1 MFRFLTL
8 RFFPL
13 TLLGRKNPVQTVVS
27 PMNAIAIIFLALL
40 FSLAPTPGW
49 SIETAPRISDREI
62 IERLT
67 RLEEGQKA
75 LLQRFDA
82 LDKRIDGLDK
92 RIDSLEKRI
101 DEVNRS
107 LGQRIDSLDQRIN
120 SLTQR
125 IDEMN
130 RSLGQIMMWGFGVLF
145 SGMLVLVG
153 FILWDRRSAL
163 APAVRQMEGLK
174 EREERL
180 EAALREYARNTP
192 ELAEA
197 LRKLG
202 LL

>member
-1 MFRFLTL
+1 MNVLIITIFAL
-8 RFFPL
+8 
-13 TLLGRKNPVQTVVS
+13 LLGLV
-27 PMNAIAIIFLALL
+27 
-40 FSLAPTPGW
+40 PTPGW

-101 DEVNRS
+101 DGLDKRIDEVNRS
-107 LGQRIDSLDQRIN
+107 LGQRIDSLSQRI
-120 SLTQR
+120 
-125 IDEMN
+125 EEVN
-130 RSLGQIMMWGFGVLF
+130 RSLGQIMLWGFGVLF
-145 SGMLVLVG
+145 SGMLALVG

-163 APAVRQMEGLK
+163 APAVRQMESLK

-202 LL
+202 LF